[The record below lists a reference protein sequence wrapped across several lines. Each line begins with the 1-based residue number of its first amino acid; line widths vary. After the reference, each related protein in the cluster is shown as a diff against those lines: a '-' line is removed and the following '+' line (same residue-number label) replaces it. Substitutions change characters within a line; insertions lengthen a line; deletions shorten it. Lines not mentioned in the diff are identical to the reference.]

1 MSCTYCEQSQQILE
15 SMSDSFFAVD
25 SKWRVIYANKRAQW
39 NWQKK
44 STDLVGLILWDIFPE
59 YRQTKGSQELTR
71 AMVNRTPVSFET
83 FSPFLKTYVETE
95 AFPTQTGGLEVYF
108 RNITDRKHA
117 METQQTADQMLH
129 LAIDSTGIG
138 FWKWDFISDHMST
151 IYSSPNMP
159 EKWHN
164 KSVAESLRGV
174 HPEDHDRVCSELQ
187 QAKQNRR
194 QYRCEYRRIL
204 NDESIVWILAEG
216 VVVLDNAGTPYM
228 LGINYDITNRKN
240 LEMQEQIL
248 KDAQDSIKREKELLE
263 ILDGAS
269 DGSWVTDVQNHQIFY
284 SKKWKILRG
293 TEHLSPKE
301 EFESDASTIHL
312 DDRERIKSVVSAAF
326 DSRTERCE
334 SEYRVKTA
342 DGSYIWILARI
353 KITYDANGRPL
364 KMYGAGTDITKRK
377 ELELQLQEKNQLII
391 DFFAN
396 ISHEFKTPLAIILL
410 AIDLINIHFDQANCQ
425 FKDKIRYDVSVMKQ
439 NVHRM
444 LKLISNLL
452 DLTKIDAGFMA
463 ERLQGTDITKTIRGL
478 VDSVKYFA
486 LDKGIS
492 VQYAESCDVHFV
504 SLDNEKLERIILNLL
519 SNAIKYTH
527 MNGQISVSLKTD
539 YNRILIAVCDNG
551 EGIPEDKQA
560 IIFERFRRVN
570 TTMTRDCDGC
580 GIGLSLSKALVELMN
595 GRIWLNSTPG
605 KGSTFFVELPV
616 VEAKEGAENLVVEG
630 LPVQKKVEMEF
641 SDIFLV

>member
-1 MSCTYCEQSQQILE
+1 MSYTYCEQSQQILE
-15 SMSDSFFAVD
+15 NMSDSFFAVD
-25 SKWRVIYANKRAQW
+25 SEWRIVYANKRAQW
-39 NWQKK
+39 SWQKK
-44 STDLVGLILWDIFPE
+44 RSELIGFVLWDLFPG
-59 YRQTKGSQELTR
+59 YRQIKGSQELIR

-83 FSPFLKTYVETE
+83 FSLYLKSYVETD

-117 METQQTADQMLH
+117 METQQTTDQMLH
-129 LAIDSTGIG
+129 LAIDATGIG
-138 FWKWDFISDHMST
+138 FWKWDFISDQMST

-164 KSVAESLRGV
+164 KSVAESLQGV
-174 HPEDHDRVCSELQ
+174 HPEDHDRMYAELQ

-204 NDESIVWILAEG
+204 NDESTVWILAEG
-216 VVVLDNAGTPYM
+216 VVVLDNAGVPYM

-240 LEMQEQIL
+240 VEMQEQL
-248 KDAQDSIKREKELLE
+248 MKDAQDSIQREKELLE

-269 DGSWVTDVQNHQIFY
+269 DGSWVIDVQNHLIFY
-284 SKKWKILRG
+284 SRKWKLLRG

-301 EFESDASTIHL
+301 EFDSDACTIHS
-312 DDRERIKSVVSAAF
+312 DDRERIRSIVNAAF
-326 DSRTERCE
+326 ASRMERCE
-334 SEYRVKTA
+334 SEYRIKTA
-342 DGSYIWILARI
+342 KGSYIWVLARI
-353 KITYDANGRPL
+353 KITYDGNGRPV

-410 AIDLINIHFDQANCQ
+410 AIDLINVHFGQANCQ
-425 FKDKIRYDVSVMKQ
+425 FKNKIQYDISVVKQ

-452 DLTKIDAGFMA
+452 DLTKIDAGFMT
-463 ERLQGTDITKTIRGL
+463 ERLQRTDITKTIRDL
-478 VDSVKYFA
+478 VDSVKCFA
-486 LDKGIS
+486 QDKGIS
-492 VQYAESCDVHFV
+492 VQYAESCDVHDV
-504 SLDNEKLERIILNLL
+504 SLDNEKLERIVLNLL
-519 SNAIKYTH
+519 SNAIKHTQ
-527 MNGQISVSLKTD
+527 MNGQISVSLQTD
-539 YNRILIAVCDNG
+539 HTRILIAVCDNG